1 MYWMS
6 VERRLEREEHELIMI
21 WVKMK
26 AELKKKY
33 LSLTFRDL
41 LDKLSN
47 LKRGNMNM
55 KQYMN
60 KFKELVVQNV
70 ISMKIVVL
78 PFLGFALD

>member
-1 MYWMS
+1 MTW
-6 VERRLEREEHELIMI
+6 VE
-21 WVKMK
+21 MK

-33 LSLTFRDL
+33 LPPTFRDRL

-47 LKRGNMNM
+47 LKQENVTV
-55 KQYMN
+55 KEYMN
-60 KFKELVVQNV
+60 KYDELVVHV

>member
-1 MYWMS
+1 MS